1 MTSILRTIASYLTG
15 KPLLVDT
22 RNAEAVKAVQRVL
35 IDAGYQLGTAR
46 DDGIYG
52 DRTRR
57 AVAQFQASK
66 GIPDTGRV
74 GPLTA
79 AAMDTLHPA
88 IINSI
93 VAGKT
98 PPWLQTAIDNI
109 GVLEAPGPADNPTI
123 LAWAKECGGYIAA
136 NYKHDSVPWCK
147 MYVEYCLRRHGLKMN
162 DSLWALDVR
171 KYGTKLSGPA
181 VGAVASKT
189 RSGGGH
195 TFFVIGRD
203 KAGHIIG
210 VGGNQSDSVCRAPF
224 NSSELKYNWPDGYP
238 LPERIGFAS
247 LPIVP
252 SAKFSKSEA

>member
-1 MTSILRTIASYLTG
+1 MTITAYLTG
-15 KPLLVDT
+15 KPLLIDT
-22 RNAEAVKAVQRVL
+22 RNPEAVRTVQRVL
-35 IDAGYQLGTAR
+35 IDAGYQLGSTR

-52 DRTRR
+52 DKTRR
-57 AVAQFQASK
+57 AVAQFQASR

-79 AAMDTLHPA
+79 SAMDELTKAAPVA
-88 IINSI
+88 IPNGI
-93 VAGKT
+93 

-109 GVLEAPGPADNPTI
+109 GVLEKPGSGDNPVI

-147 MYVEYCLRRHGLKMN
+147 MYVEYCLRKHGYKMN

-181 VGAVASKT
+181 VGAIASKT

-224 NSSELKYNWPDGYP
+224 DPASLKYNWPDGYP
-238 LPERIGFAS
+238 LPERIGFAN